1 MGRGENKTKQNK
13 RQCRIHRYARVC
25 VLITSHTAILKRKII
40 NGSVHQE
47 FRKNWKVY
55 DFFKKVNI

>member
-1 MGRGENKTKQNK
+1 MGRKQNK
-13 RQCRIHRYARVC
+13 RQCRIHSCACVC
-25 VLITSHTAILKRKII
+25 ALITSHTAILKREII

-55 DFFKKVNI
+55 DFFLKVNI